1 MHTPS
6 EENYLKAIYKLSENK
21 NHPVLTN
28 SIAELMQTKA
38 ASVTDMLKKLS
49 AKKLIHYKKYQGVA
63 LTLEG
68 KQKAI
73 SILRKHR
80 LWEYFLVE
88 KLKFN
93 WDEVHEAAEEL
104 EHINSQMLTDRL
116 DEFLN
121 FPRFDPHGDPIPDKN
136 GKIFSNNYVALSDL
150 KINDKGKVGGVGE
163 QHTAFLKHLGKLNI
177 NLGTAIQLKEIH
189 EFDKSVSVSIDKKP
203 AITLSYEVSKN
214 ILMSIEKI

>member
-1 MHTPS
+1 MHTES
-6 EENYLKAIYKLSENK
+6 EENYLKAIYKLAEQNRQ
-21 NHPVLTN
+21 PVLTN
-28 SIAELMQTKA
+28 SIAEIMQTKP

-63 LTLEG
+63 LTIEG

-93 WDEVHEAAEEL
+93 WDEVHETAEEL
-104 EHINSQMLTDRL
+104 EHIRSQKLTDRL

-136 GKIFSNNYVALSDL
+136 GKISTNNYTALSEL
-150 KINDKGKVGGVGE
+150 KINAKGKVSGVNE
-163 QHTAFLKHLGKLNI
+163 QQTSFLKHLGKLNI
-177 NLGTAIQLKEIH
+177 GLGTVIQLKEKN
-189 EFDKSVSVSIDKKP
+189 EFDNSVSVSIERRTP
-203 AITLSYEVSKN
+203 ITLSYEVSKN
-214 ILMSIEKI
+214 ILMIL